1 MGMFQIFDVAGMGMS
16 AQTVRLN
23 TIASNMANAS
33 SVSSSMNET
42 YRSRQPVFETVMGS
56 SLEQDSFNES
66 NYQTAGVQVT
76 GIVESSKPLEQKYD
90 PNHPKA
96 NADGYIFLP
105 NVNMVEEMAN
115 MISASR
121 SYQTN
126 VQLLNTAKQMMQE
139 TIRLGR

>member
-16 AQTVRLN
+16 AQTIRLN

-33 SVSSSMNET
+33 SVSSSVNET
-42 YRSRQPVFETVMGS
+42 YRSRQPIFETVMGNA
-56 SLEQDSFNES
+56 LDQNVFDDSDHH
-66 NYQTAGVQVT
+66 TAGVRVT
-76 GIVESSKPLEQKYD
+76 GIVESDRPLEKKYA

-96 NADGYIFLP
+96 NEDGYIFMP
-105 NVNMVEEMAN
+105 NVNMIQEMAN

-139 TIRLGR
+139 TINLGR